1 MSDPH
6 AISRA
11 ESVGSLALWIAV
23 LTGPLAWATQLAVA
37 YGLEDAIACAPA
49 ASVPGTLLGLSLRT
63 AILALNAVLLA
74 VTVVAGAIAWRCLV
88 RLREQDATTAGRARW
103 MALAGVI
110 NSVLFGLIIA
120 VGFIPALVLDAC
132 MESF

>member
-1 MSDPH
+1 MSDPQ
-6 AISRA
+6 AISRS
-11 ESVGSLALWIAV
+11 ESIGSIALWIAV

-49 ASVPGTLLGLSLRT
+49 TSRPGTIVGLSVPVAVLL
-63 AILALNAVLLA
+63 LNAVLLGA
-74 VTVVAGAIAWRCLV
+74 TLLAGALGWRCLV
-88 RLREQDATTAGRARW
+88 RLRDQDVTTAGRARW

-120 VGFIPALVLDAC
+120 VGFIPAFVLDAC